1 MRRAAAGTGGAPTRD
16 MLRVLVAD
24 DDPTMLSA
32 VCHALELIGYEVTR
46 AEDGD
51 EFLQRVAEFGPFDLI
66 VTDVAM
72 PWMTGLQ
79 VAHSVRAAGIDTPI
93 VVMTAL
99 AVVPNAAS
107 LLGPNALILRKPF
120 GMDRLRSAIH
130 QLLRVEEPQD
140 SAH

>member
-79 VAHSVRAAGIDTPI
+79 VAHSVRAAGSVPSQGKNNNTDDIDKTELDKI
-93 VVMTAL
+93 GDYRGLETRDERIYQ
-99 AVVPNAAS
+99 N
-107 LLGPNALILRKPF
+107 N
-120 GMDRLRSAIH
+120 
-130 QLLRVEEPQD
+130 
-140 SAH
+140 

>member
-1 MRRAAAGTGGAPTRD
+1 

-24 DDPTMLSA
+24 DDPTTLSA
-32 VCHALELIGYEVTR
+32 VSHALELIGYVVTR

-51 EFLQRVAEFGPFDLI
+51 EFLQCVAEHGPFDLI

-107 LLGPNALILRKPF
+107 LLGPNAAVLRKPF
-120 GMDRLRSAIH
+120 GLDRLRTTIR
-130 QLLRVEEPQD
+130 QLV
-140 SAH
+140 SVAAAHDAAH

>member
-1 MRRAAAGTGGAPTRD
+1 MF
-16 MLRVLVAD
+16 RVLVAD
-24 DDPTMLSA
+24 DDPTTLSA

-51 EFLQRVAEFGPFDLI
+51 EFLQRVAELGPFDLI

-93 VVMTAL
+93 IVMTAL
-99 AVVPNAAS
+99 AVIPNAAS
-107 LLGPNALILRKPF
+107 LLGPDAVVLRKPF
-120 GMDRLRSAIH
+120 GLDRLRSAIR
-130 QLLRVEEPQD
+130 QLVGVEASQD
-140 SAH
+140 TAH